1 MLNSK
6 ESGFLYFVASVLAF
20 PISWQ
25 NNILLYRGSGGE
37 NARKME
43 EHRTQYHQ
51 HCLSPLEPDL
61 QASIPFTVND
71 VSVDLILHVVIQNL

>member
-43 EHRTQYHQ
+43 KHRTQYHQ